1 MSSLLTTSKMIVAYL
16 LLPAVIACALNA
28 RLVLS
33 LGYTRRRI
41 LHQSISTAV
50 IHTVVRREASL
61 PLPGRAISND
71 RALARGRGV
80 VLEGRRDGRE
90 RLMRRLHT
98 APDQRLARVDGGIKG
113 GAGMP

>member
-1 MSSLLTTSKMIVAYL
+1 MFAYL
-16 LLPAVIACALNA
+16 LLAAVIARALNA
-28 RLVLS
+28 WLVLA
-33 LGYTRRRI
+33 LGYARGRI
-41 LHQSISTAV
+41 LHQPIPT
-50 IHTVVRREASL
+50 TVVHAVVRSETPL
-61 PLPGRAISND
+61 PLPGWAISND

-90 RLMRRLHT
+90 RLMRRLHA